1 MIRYRQLILSKC
13 YQKELEYKF
22 CKHRLVKK
30 KKQIW
35 QIWSIFTKGAG
46 FVLQKISFRYPGLKD
61 IGGWFIYIGTHTG
74 VASILMVLA
83 ANFCLHKL
91 LLSAGTVLFL
101 QGPCYYL
108 HSTVARSKITDCP
121 SATSPFCP
129 RPSHVLFHPRLPNQ
143 LWLFPWH
150 PAANKLEL
158 WCMTWFFQSSD
169 LGLVCTK
176 CMWDILLTHHH
187 QNAYTYTSTL
197 RILRPQ
203 HILTYVTHC
212 TLATCNRLYLL
223 FCPSTCLSHLAPF
236 SLRYTNCFET
246 DCFF

>member
-129 RPSHVLFHPRLPNQ
+129 RPSHVLFSPPFTQSAVAISLTPRSQ
-143 LWLFPWH
+143 
-150 PAANKLEL
+150 
-158 WCMTWFFQSSD
+158 Q
-169 LGLVCTK
+169 V
-176 CMWDILLTHHH
+176 
-187 QNAYTYTSTL
+187 TS
-197 RILRPQ
+197 
-203 HILTYVTHC
+203 C
-212 TLATCNRLYLL
+212 GA
-223 FCPSTCLSHLAPF
+223 
-236 SLRYTNCFET
+236 
-246 DCFF
+246 